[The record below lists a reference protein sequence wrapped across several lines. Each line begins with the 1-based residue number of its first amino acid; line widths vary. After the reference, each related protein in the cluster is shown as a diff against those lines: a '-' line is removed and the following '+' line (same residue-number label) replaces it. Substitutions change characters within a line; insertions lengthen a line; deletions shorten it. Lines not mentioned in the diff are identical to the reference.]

1 VRCGMHKCRHCMGS
15 STVLSQ
21 CSIIKTVAGVI
32 ESEGNAMKVALAHRY
47 RTWMFA
53 LLPSTLGLGS
63 AALWLHSLNW
73 PLEFD
78 EAGLTLR
85 NHRQVSWDAIR
96 KIGVSRSYRDGH
108 VCQIRIHYDDGVSK
122 IPVHALQDGQTV
134 VRAILTMFA
143 RADRARVLRER
154 PPGVEFPRGNVTKPT
169 QEFVILPISRAQ
181 APPKRSRSAG
191 DARRLPT

>member
-1 VRCGMHKCRHCMGS
+1 
-15 STVLSQ
+15 
-21 CSIIKTVAGVI
+21 
-32 ESEGNAMKVALAHRY
+32 MKVALAHRY
-47 RTWMFA
+47 RTWMVV

-73 PLEFD
+73 PLELD

-122 IPVHALQDGQTV
+122 IPVHSLQDGQTV
-134 VRAILTMFA
+134 VRAILTMFGN
-143 RADRARVLRER
+143 ADRARVLNR
-154 PPGVEFPRGNVTKPT
+154 GSKGAEFPERNVIKMTR
-169 QEFVILPISRAQ
+169 EFATLPNSRAPV
-181 APPKRSRSAG
+181 PPKTSQSTRGALRMQ
-191 DARRLPT
+191 T

>member
-1 VRCGMHKCRHCMGS
+1 MHCGMRTCQGFMGS

-21 CSIIKTVAGVI
+21 CNIKNIALRGGI
-32 ESEGNAMKVALAHRY
+32 ESEEDAMKVALAHRY
-47 RTWMFA
+47 RTWMFV

-73 PLEFD
+73 PLELD

-85 NHRQVSWDAIR
+85 NHRHVNWASIR

-108 VCQIRIHYDDGVSK
+108 VCQIRIHYGDGVNK
-122 IPVHALQDGQTV
+122 IPVHALQDGQTI

-143 RADRARVLRER
+143 RADR
-154 PPGVEFPRGNVTKPT
+154 
-169 QEFVILPISRAQ
+169 SRALTSGRRV
-181 APPKRSRSAG
+181 PNFLSA
-191 DARRLPT
+191 A